1 MASAGG
7 VQVLDGMWF
16 WRVYYLLDWVWLGTV
31 EFLSQSSREED
42 DGLIQTK
49 RKGQQVK
56 PSQRSTSQLK
66 LIQLSQLRESK
77 ITNTNER
84 DEGLVNFLSKHA

>member
-1 MASAGG
+1 MLA
-7 VQVLDGMWF
+7 
-16 WRVYYLLDWVWLGTV
+16 
-31 EFLSQSSREED
+31 LSQVNYS
-42 DGLIQTK
+42 
-49 RKGQQVK
+49 QQVK

-84 DEGLVNFLSKHA
+84 DEGLVNPF